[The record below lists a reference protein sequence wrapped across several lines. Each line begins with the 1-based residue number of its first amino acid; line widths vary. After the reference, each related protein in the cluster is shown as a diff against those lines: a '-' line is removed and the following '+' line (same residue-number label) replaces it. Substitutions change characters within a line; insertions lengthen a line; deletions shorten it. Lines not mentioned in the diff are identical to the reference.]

1 MTDPLDK
8 ITDGKGIVAKIR
20 NFLSGFIGYVEAGER
35 RTADKMLREQI
46 SQRFEEQWGRVSEIQ
61 REFISSGNLELVDD
75 LEAAAIKLRTFADRI
90 KTASYG
96 YSGFFDAVNIDK
108 DEILKLY
115 EYDLELLEKSDQIG
129 RAIDNIHHSIGT
141 EGLPAAIRNLVSA
154 SQEVID
160 IYNRRE
166 EVILSV

>member
-1 MTDPLDK
+1 MTDPLGK
-8 ITDGKGIVAKIR
+8 ITEGKGVVAQIR
-20 NFLSGFIGYVEAGER
+20 KFLSGFIGYVEAGER
-35 RTADKMLREQI
+35 RTADKMLRETI
-46 SQRFEEQWGRVSEIQ
+46 AQRFEEQWARVSELQ
-61 REFISSGNLELVDD
+61 KEFISSGNLELVDD
-75 LEAAAIKLRTFADRI
+75 LEAAAIKIRTFIDRI

-96 YSGFFDAVNIDK
+96 YSGFFDAVNINK

-115 EYDLELLEKSDQIG
+115 EYDLAMLEKSEQVG
-129 RAIDNIHHSIGT
+129 RAVDNIHHSVGT
-141 EGLPAAIRNLVSA
+141 EGLPASIRNLVSI